1 MLTTSLDSMTSQPE
15 PASDKTHTREHS
27 LRLIVVL
34 VVGAGAGVVTAFAW
48 RPLFAPLVGWAVA
61 CLVYL
66 VWVWSVIWGMSA
78 HATATH
84 AVREDPGRRVVDVL
98 LLLCAVSLQVDLVVV
113 LAASRGSGTE
123 SRWIALLGLASVTL
137 SWAMAQTLF
146 TLRYAHLFH
155 VNERR
160 AEKRACDLP
169 EDAKKTTP
177 APSDDSIPLLRRG
190 GSREATDGVVG
201 GIDFNRPNYRPRYQD
216 FAYFSFNLGM
226 TFQVS
231 DTTVSDPAIRVTV
244 LRHTLLSYMFTTLVL
259 ANVINVI
266 VGILP

>member
-1 MLTTSLDSMTSQPE
+1 M
-15 PASDKTHTREHS
+15 KTREHS
-27 LRLIVVL
+27 VRLVVVL
-34 VVGAGAGVVTAFAW
+34 VVGVVAGVLAALLW
-48 RPLFAPLVGWAVA
+48 RPLFAPLVGWAIA
-61 CLVYL
+61 SLVYL
-66 VWVWSVIWGMSA
+66 VWVWTVIWGMNA
-78 HATATH
+78 HDTAAH

-98 LLLCAVSLQVDLVVV
+98 LLICAVSLQVDLVVV
-113 LAASRGSGTE
+113 LAASHGSGTQ
-123 SRWIALLGLASVTL
+123 SRWIALLGLASVIL
-137 SWAMAQTLF
+137 SWALAQTLF
-146 TLRYAHLFH
+146 TLRYAHIFH

-160 AEKRACDLP
+160 AEKRAAERAANPPAGDDPAAALLE
-169 EDAKKTTP
+169 EDI
-177 APSDDSIPLLRRG
+177 APF
-190 GSREATDGVVG
+190 G

>member
-1 MLTTSLDSMTSQPE
+1 MTSQPE
-15 PASDKTHTREHS
+15 PKSDKTSTREHS
-27 LRLIVVL
+27 LRLVVVL
-34 VVGAGAGVVTAFAW
+34 VVGAGVGVVTALTW

-66 VWVWSVIWGMSA
+66 VWVWAVIWGMSA

-98 LLLCAVSLQVDLVVV
+98 LLFCAVSLQVDLVVV

-123 SRWIALLGLASVTL
+123 SRWIALLGLASVIL
-137 SWAMAQTLF
+137 SWALAQTLF

-160 AEKRACDLP
+160 AEKRAEARAAHPSVANDPTADKLEADL
-169 EDAKKTTP
+169 
-177 APSDDSIPLLRRG
+177 APF
-190 GSREATDGVVG
+190 G

>member
-1 MLTTSLDSMTSQPE
+1 MTD
-15 PASDKTHTREHS
+15 AKHTREHS
-27 LRLIVVL
+27 LRLVVVL
-34 VVGAGAGVVTAFAW
+34 VVGIVAGVVAALVW
-48 RPLFAPLVGWAVA
+48 RPLYAPLVGWAVA

-66 VWVWSVIWGMSA
+66 VWVWAVIWGMNA

-98 LLLCAVSLQVDLVVV
+98 LLICAVSLQIDLVVV
-113 LAASRGSGTE
+113 LAASRGDGME
-123 SRWIALLGLASVTL
+123 NRWIAVLGLISVIL
-137 SWAMAQTLF
+137 SWALAQTLF

-155 VNERR
+155 INERHAQKR
-160 AEKRACDLP
+160 AEARAANP
-169 EDAKKTTP
+169 
-177 APSDDSIPLLRRG
+177 PSDADPTVEKLEEDIAPF
-190 GSREATDGVVG
+190 G

-216 FAYFSFNLGM
+216 FAYFAFNLGM

-231 DTTVSDPAIRVTV
+231 DTTVSDPVIRVTV

>member
-1 MLTTSLDSMTSQPE
+1 VN
-15 PASDKTHTREHS
+15 SDVSTKTHTREHS

-34 VVGAGAGVVTAFAW
+34 VSGIVAGVVAALLW
-48 RPLFAPLVGWAVA
+48 RPLYAPLIGWAVA

-66 VWVWSVIWGMSA
+66 VWVWVVIWGMSA

-113 LAASRGSGTE
+113 LSASHVDGNQ
-123 SRWIALLGLASVTL
+123 SRWIALLGLASVIL
-137 SWAMAQTLF
+137 SWALAQTLF

-155 VNERR
+155 VNETKAKKR
-160 AEKRACDLP
+160 AEARAAHPPADDDPTVDKLE
-169 EDAKKTTP
+169 EDI
-177 APSDDSIPLLRRG
+177 APF
-190 GSREATDGVVG
+190 G
-201 GIDFNRPNYRPRYQD
+201 GIDFNRPDYHPRYQD